1 MRDRERALELYS
13 DVIATTLSLEELRNL
28 EGVSQ
33 SYIRY
38 HVQNVKSPYKSHTFL
53 LMLALRIWWY
63 IKTVSLCF
71 NWLQTNAFYLSAPD
85 LFLFTDDNPNYW
97 INLLLCDG
105 LASFHATE
113 TIDMLQAD
121 EPFWIRKSVCA
132 FKTVVVNS
140 RFIMVFVIFF
150 LAVCFKGPLA

>member
-1 MRDRERALELYS
+1 MIAARLFQMRDRERALELYS

-53 LMLALRIWWY
+53 LMLALRIRWY

-71 NWLQTNAFYLSAPD
+71 N
-85 LFLFTDDNPNYW
+85 
-97 INLLLCDG
+97 
-105 LASFHATE
+105 
-113 TIDMLQAD
+113 
-121 EPFWIRKSVCA
+121 
-132 FKTVVVNS
+132 
-140 RFIMVFVIFF
+140 
-150 LAVCFKGPLA
+150 